1 MGLRR
6 VKRLILLAAL
16 APAPALGADTGS
28 FSAEYQG
35 FSHGL
40 LVLKMSAD
48 LTLTQAGYSGRLA
61 YHTAGM
67 VGWMVHNAIDT
78 VVTGRFD
85 GDLAVPISF
94 YSTGDLRHEP
104 RVVRM
109 HYKDGSPVID
119 TLTPAVDPEH
129 LPVPPA
135 MTAHTIDTLAAIA
148 SLIRQIGD
156 KGTCDGQ
163 VTAFDGRRVT
173 ELTARTAGE
182 DMLPKTARSIFA
194 GQALRCDFDG
204 NQLAG
209 FMRTENMDTQK
220 RTRHGTA
227 WLAQAVPGGPPVP
240 VKVIFENKVLGQVT
254 LYLTKVSGAPGPVAS
269 RGQ

>member
-1 MGLRR
+1 MGLRP
-6 VKRLILLAAL
+6 VKCLILASALASSPALAAE
-16 APAPALGADTGS
+16 TGS
-28 FSAEYQG
+28 FAAEYEG

-40 LVLKMSAD
+40 LVIKMSAE

-67 VGWMVHNAIDT
+67 VGWMIHNAIDT
-78 VVTGRFD
+78 TVTGRFH
-85 GDLAVPISF
+85 GDIAVPISF
-94 YSTGDLRHEP
+94 DSSGDLRHDP

-109 HYKDGSPVID
+109 HYADGSPVID
-119 TLTPAVDPEH
+119 TLIPAVDPER
-129 LPVPPA
+129 LPVPPEL
-135 MTAHTIDTLAAIA
+135 TAHTVDTLAAIA

-173 ELTARTAGE
+173 KLTAHTVGDE
-182 DMLPKTARSIFA
+182 TLPKTGRSIFA

-204 NQLAG
+204 DQLAG
-209 FMRTENMDTQK
+209 FMRNENMDTQK
-220 RTRHGTA
+220 RTRHGIA

-240 VKVIFENKVLGQVT
+240 VKVNFENKVLGQVT